1 MRYVSRAALLFLF
14 VLGACLS
21 AGCSDES
28 TEPENNPPPSTAL
41 KHLWSKRFGDGVGQR
56 AYSVAVD
63 ASGNVIVTGHFW
75 GTVDFGGGALTSAG
89 YNDIFV
95 AKFGSDGAHLW
106 SKRFGDGNN
115 QEAYS
120 VAVDASG
127 NVIVTGDFWGA
138 VDFGGGTLTSAGD
151 WDIFVAKFGSADG
164 AYIWSKRF
172 GDVSYQ
178 HAQALAVDASGNVI
192 VTGWFDG
199 TVGFGGGTL
208 TSAGNYDIFIA
219 KLGSA
224 DGAHLWSKRFGD
236 GSHQFANAVAV
247 DASGNAFLTGNFEGA
262 VDFGGG
268 TLTSAGTYD
277 IFVAKLGSVDGAD
290 LWSKRFGDGDYQV
303 ANAVA
308 VDASGNVI
316 VTGTFYSAVDFGGG
330 TLTSAGNADIFVA
343 ELGPVDGADLWS
355 KRFGDEDWQNGQAV
369 AVDVSGN
376 VIVTGNFKGAVDFG
390 GGALTSAGNEDIFV
404 AKLGPAAGA
413 HLWSKRFGDG
423 SGQEARAVAV
433 DASGNA
439 IVTGYFL
446 GAVDFG
452 GSTLTSAGDYD
463 IFVAKFGR

>member
-164 AYIWSKRF
+164 AYI
-172 GDVSYQ
+172 
-178 HAQALAVDASGNVI
+178 
-192 VTGWFDG
+192 
-199 TVGFGGGTL
+199 
-208 TSAGNYDIFIA
+208 
-219 KLGSA
+219 
-224 DGAHLWSKRFGD
+224 
-236 GSHQFANAVAV
+236 
-247 DASGNAFLTGNFEGA
+247 
-262 VDFGGG
+262 
-268 TLTSAGTYD
+268 
-277 IFVAKLGSVDGAD
+277 
-290 LWSKRFGDGDYQV
+290 WSKRFGDGDYQV